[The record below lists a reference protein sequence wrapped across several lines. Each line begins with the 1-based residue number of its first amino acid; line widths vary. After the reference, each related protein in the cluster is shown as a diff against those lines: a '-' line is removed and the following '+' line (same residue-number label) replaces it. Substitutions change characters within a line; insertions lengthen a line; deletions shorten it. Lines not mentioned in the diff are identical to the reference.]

1 MGPPDPIV
9 LCFPGAI
16 CAAGTNL
23 PEIASATNAGLRRL
37 GSDTRLSMKA
47 DGAPVPIGRV
57 QTIDNIEPVFQRM
70 MHLAHAAMHQSVSAR
85 ASALGLA
92 PEVSLASV
100 PILLSVP
107 PARPGLTEEAVD
119 WLLSALLESVE
130 PFDRQ
135 HSGAVR
141 IGHDGFM
148 AALQAACGLLKS
160 GEVTS
165 CLIGAV
171 DSGVDRDYIHWLEQ
185 TGRLRSRQQPHG
197 LAPGEAAAFC
207 FVARQSTLSAHGSA
221 LIELGPVG
229 RYQESNPWYLGQAT
243 MGDGL
248 TNAVRHAIGGHPI
261 DACYADLNG
270 ESWRSAEWDYA
281 YLRNGKHFAHP
292 LDIRHPSEAWGDIG
306 AASGALLMLMAAW
319 DLQEGMLGHHTALVC
334 ASSDTQPSRAAC
346 RLQLA
351 RTTAQGTAA

>member
-1 MGPPDPIV
+1 MAPLDPIV

-37 GSDTRLSMKA
+37 GSDTRLAMKS
-47 DGAPVPIGRV
+47 DGASVPIGRV
-57 QTIDNIEPVFQRM
+57 QAIDNIEPALHRM
-70 MHLAHAAMHQSVSAR
+70 MQLAHAAMGQSVSAR
-85 ASALGLA
+85 ASALGLPLTA
-92 PEVSLASV
+92 SLASV

-119 WLLSALLESVE
+119 WLLSALLEGVE
-130 PFDRQ
+130 DFDRQ
-135 HSGAVR
+135 RSGAVR

-148 AALQAACGLLKS
+148 AVLQAACALLER
-160 GEVTS
+160 GEATC
-165 CLIGAV
+165 CLLGAV
-171 DSGVDRDYIHWLEQ
+171 DSAVDRGYIHWLEQ
-185 TGRLRSRQQPHG
+185 TGRLRSRQQPNG

-207 FVARQSTLSAHGSA
+207 FVARKSTLSAPDSA
-221 LIELGPVG
+221 LVEFGPVG

-243 MGDGL
+243 IGDGL
-248 TNAVRHAIGGHPI
+248 TNAVRHAIGGRTI

-306 AASGALLMLMAAW
+306 AASGAMLTLMAAW
-319 DLQEGMLGHHTALVC
+319 DLQEGMLGHQSALVC

-346 RLQLA
+346 RLQLT
-351 RTTAQGTAA
+351 RITAQGSVA